1 MTSRYS
7 AFSARSALAAVRLQI
22 QSFSASCRRLN
33 QGRRARLRRSLLAGV
48 GWLLAGASISS
59 AQVPFEP
66 GDWPQWRGPNR
77 DGIALDKGLLKEW
90 PKDGP
95 PVVWQVDDVG
105 VGYSS
110 LAIQGDR
117 IYTMGDL
124 DGIEHVMAIDLKSG
138 RRLWAAQPAPVAKL
152 LTDKVEREFK
162 RLDRDQDG
170 TVDEVEALAQFGWN
184 FNQFDKETLGDAE
197 ARLKA
202 RAAALLKKLDANQ
215 DGKLSYAEAG
225 NTLRDRFERAD
236 LEDKNADA
244 AQLAKSRAA
253 ELMKIADKDQDGKVT
268 RQEAR
273 GNDLDRL
280 FGRADL
286 RDPATNKGDDLLT
299 ATELEQYFQKSEVGR
314 DGLVTAEELVN
325 YYLREKPAGD
335 GRLTLSEVRFYYGG
349 FRNDMG
355 HGPRG
360 TPTIDGDRLY
370 VEGGFGDVACMKTS
384 DGSTLWH
391 VSLTTDFGGGVPGWG
406 YSESPLIIGDLVI
419 VTPGGKKGT
428 VLALNKMTGAK
439 VWQSEEVQEGAHYS
453 SPVVAD
459 IAGTRQI
466 VQFGNQSVFGVALQ
480 TGKLL
485 WNYKAPANGT
495 ANCCAPIVEDDLV
508 FASSSYG
515 VGGGL
520 ARITGGGTDQKA
532 EEVYFDKKMACHHG
546 GIVKIGDY
554 MYSNGAGPLIC
565 MNFKTG
571 KIAWQH
577 RSVGK
582 GSLVAA
588 DGMLY
593 ILSESQEVAL
603 AEANPEEYREHGRFK
618 IKGHGRPSWAHPV
631 VAHGKLLIRDQE
643 ELTVYDV
650 KAK

>member
-1 MTSRYS
+1 MIPRQPSSVKSPKLDCLVAT
-7 AFSARSALAAVRLQI
+7 AAPV
-22 QSFSASCRRLN
+22 AHRRP
-33 QGRRARLRRSLLAGV
+33 RRARRLLVALAG
-48 GWLLAGASISS
+48 LLVSS
-59 AQVPFEP
+59 TSLWAQVPSQP

-77 DGIALDKGLLKEW
+77 DGISVEKNLLKEW

-95 PVVWQVDDVG
+95 AVVWQVDDVG

-110 LAIQGDR
+110 LAVHGNR

-124 DGIEHVMAIDLKSG
+124 EGIEHVIAIDLKTG
-138 RRLWAAQPAPVAKL
+138 RRLWAAQPAPVARL

-184 FNQFDKETLGDAE
+184 FNQFDKDAPGDAE
-197 ARLKA
+197 ARLKG

-236 LEDKNADA
+236 QEDKNVDA
-244 AQLAKSRAA
+244 SQLAKARAA
-253 ELMKIADKDQDGKVT
+253 ELMKLADKDQDGKVT

-280 FGRADL
+280 FGRVDL
-286 RDPATNKGDDLLT
+286 RDPATNKGDDLIT
-299 ATELEQYFQKSEVGR
+299 ATELEQYFQKSEPGR
-314 DGLVTAEELVN
+314 DGLVTAEELTN
-325 YYLREKPAGD
+325 YYLREKPTGD
-335 GRLTLSEVRFYYGG
+335 GRLTVAEVRFYYGG

-360 TPTIDGDRLY
+360 TPTIDGERLY
-370 VEGGFGDVACMKTS
+370 VEGGFGDVACLNTS
-384 DGSTLWH
+384 DGSTIWH
-391 VSLTTDFGGGVPGWG
+391 VSLTNDFGGGVPGWG
-406 YSESPLIIGDLVI
+406 YSESPLIVGDLVI

-453 SPVVAD
+453 SPVVAE

-466 VQFGNQSVFGVALQ
+466 VQFGNQSVFGVSLQ
-480 TGKLL
+480 GGKLL

-593 ILSESQEVAL
+593 VLSEGHEVAL
-603 AEANPEEYREHGRFK
+603 VEANPEEYREHGRFK
-618 IKGHGRPSWAHPV
+618 IKSHGRPSWAHPV
-631 VAHGKLLIRDQE
+631 VAQGKLLLRDQE
-643 ELTVYDV
+643 ELTVYEL